1 MLATRRLA
9 LLVALGTSLGVI
21 TGAAAQTAKDYPS
34 RPVKLVVP
42 FSPGGSVD
50 LTARSIE
57 QKLSELL
64 KVPVI
69 VENKPGAAAVVGMQ
83 TVVSA
88 PPDGYTLLVGST
100 SMSIRPFL
108 KPALS
113 FDPYKDLMPI
123 TLAAKVPHV
132 LLVPAN
138 LGVKSVAELANLYK
152 TTKKPITYGDVG
164 QGSLHY
170 LAGDL
175 FKAGSGI
182 DITHVSYK
190 GTSNVVTDLVGGHVQ
205 LASVE
210 LSVAGPYITSGQ
222 LVPIGVSVLQRHPE
236 WPNLP
241 TIAEQGVADYDIN
254 SWFGFFAPARTPPE
268 IVELLN
274 REMVKALS
282 DPNVKAIYGRAGLT
296 PVGTSVA
303 EFRKHLERE
312 QQKWGAAVKIS
323 NPQ

>member
-1 MLATRRLA
+1 MRSSKWMGLLA
-9 LLVALGTSLGVI
+9 ALGFAVGTAVSAG
-21 TGAAAQTAKDYPS
+21 AQTVKDFPN

-57 QKLSELL
+57 SKLAELL
-64 KVPVI
+64 KVPVL
-69 VENKPGAAAVVGMQ
+69 VENKPGAAAVLGTQ
-83 TVVSA
+83 AVVTA

-100 SMSIRPFL
+100 SMSIRPHL
-108 KPALS
+108 KPPPPY
-113 FDPYKDLMPI
+113 DPAKDLLPI

-132 LLVPAN
+132 LLVPPSLN
-138 LGVKSVAELANLYK
+138 VKSVADLSNLYK
-152 TTKKPITYGDVG
+152 TKKTPIMYGDVG

-190 GTSNVVTDLVGGHVQ
+190 GTSNVVADLLGGHVQ
-205 LASVE
+205 LGSVE
-210 LSVAGPYITSGQ
+210 LSVAGPYMASGQ
-222 LVPIGVSVLQRHPE
+222 LVAIGLSVPTRHPE

-241 TIAEQGVADYDIN
+241 TIAEQGVADYDIS

-268 IVELLN
+268 IIDLLN

-282 DPNVKAIYGRAGLT
+282 DPGVKATYAKAGLT

-303 EFRKHLERE
+303 EFRKQLEKE
-312 QQKWGAAVKIS
+312 HVKWGAAVKIS